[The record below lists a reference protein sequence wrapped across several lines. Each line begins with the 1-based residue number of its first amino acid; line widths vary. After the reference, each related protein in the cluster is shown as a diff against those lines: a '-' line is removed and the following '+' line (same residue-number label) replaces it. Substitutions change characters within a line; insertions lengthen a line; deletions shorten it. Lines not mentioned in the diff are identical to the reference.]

1 MRALPGRDSR
11 TTLDPATTITRD
23 SVKGEQRTR
32 ILRAVGELVAKR
44 GYNAVTVELI
54 VKRAKVSF
62 KSFYAQFPNKEA
74 AFLELFDRNV
84 AETRA
89 DVIAALAA
97 AGEDPWPAQI
107 VLALRTLFEAYRDDP
122 LLARATIVEAP
133 TVGPV
138 ILERYQEA
146 MIGLVPLFRL
156 GREFNPEA
164 AGDLPES
171 LEETLSGGIVW
182 SAYQRLIVGE
192 VDRIEALLPEA
203 IEFVLRPYLGRE
215 EAVRWAATAFEQI
228 ASDSATQS

>member
-11 TTLDPATTITRD
+11 TTLDSAATLTRD
-23 SVKGEQRTR
+23 SVKEDQRTR
-32 ILRAVGELVAKR
+32 ILRATGELVAKR
-44 GYNAVTVELI
+44 GYSAVTVELI

-62 KSFYAQFPNKEA
+62 KTFYNHFPNKQA
-74 AFLELFDRNV
+74 AFLELFDRSV
-84 AETRA
+84 AETRS
-89 DVIAALAA
+89 DVFAALAA
-97 AGEDPWPAQI
+97 AGEEPWAAQI
-107 VLALRTLFEAYRDDP
+107 VIALRTLFEAYRDDP

-146 MIGLVPLFRL
+146 MNALVPLFRL
-156 GREFNPEA
+156 GRDVNPEA
-164 AGDLPES
+164 GELPET

-192 VDRIEALLPEA
+192 ADRIEALLPEA

-215 EAVRWAATAFEQI
+215 EAARWAATALEPL
-228 ASDSATQS
+228 AAEAPAES